1 MKGFSIPIF
10 LALLALAPM
19 QAAAATNPAV
29 TALLTQSR
37 EAQVKGDTELALRM
51 AQAAIVADPASTS
64 AYVAL
69 GDLYARA
76 GQSEYARSY
85 YDAALQIDPQ
95 DAAALR
101 AIAALATPAQAASNT
116 P

>member
-1 MKGFSIPIF
+1 MAKRMNSASAKGCFCICPFS
-10 LALLALAPM
+10 
-19 QAAAATNPAV
+19 T
-29 TALLTQSR
+29 
-37 EAQVKGDTELALRM
+37 
-51 AQAAIVADPASTS
+51 AIVAGSLLGTSSTT

-76 GQSEYARSY
+76 GQGEYARSY

-101 AIAALATPAQAASNT
+101 AIAALSTPAQAASHT